1 MGDLFMDCISNLS
14 GAELTALANTIAIYI
29 SKNYSDENIEKFV
42 VFFTAIADILALLSI
57 GKIEEDID
65 I

>member
-57 GKIEEDID
+57 GKIEENID

>member
-42 VFFTAIADILALLSI
+42 VFLQL
-57 GKIEEDID
+57 
-65 I
+65 

>member
-1 MGDLFMDCISNLS
+1 MDCISNLS

-57 GKIEEDID
+57 GKIEENID